1 MENIIWNE
9 NNGVPFLTFPSFKK
23 LHVTHGVSTKLG
35 GVSKGDCATMNMSF
49 TRGDNEDNVQKNQER
64 FAVALGYDKSKVVLS
79 DQVHDTKIY
88 TVTSDDYGKGVERS
102 SDIIGVDGLITEDKD
117 AVLMIFFADC
127 VPLFFYD
134 PVHQAIGAAHSGWR
148 GTVAHMGM
156 YMIEAMEREFGT
168 QPSDVHAVI
177 GPSVCQNCYEVSEEV
192 VEQFCHSFPKE
203 QWGKLWEDK
212 GNDKYQLNLWEA
224 NRVILRD
231 AGIPDA
237 QIEISGYCTCCHS
250 DILFSHRATAGRRG
264 NLSGVIT
271 LGGTH
276 E

>member
-1 MENIIWNE
+1 MEKIIWNE
-9 NNGVPFLTFPSFKK
+9 NQGVPFLTFPSFEK

-49 TRGDNEDNVQKNQER
+49 TRGDKEDNVQKNQER
-64 FAVALGYDKSKVVLS
+64 FAVAVGYDKRKVVLS

-134 PVHQAIGAAHSGWR
+134 PVHQAIGVAHSGWR
-148 GTVAHMGM
+148 GTLARMGM
-156 YMIEAMEREFGT
+156 HMIDAMGREFGT
-168 QPSDVHAVI
+168 HPSDLHAVI

-192 VEQFCHSFPKE
+192 IEQFCHRFSKE
-203 QWGKLWEDK
+203 QWRNLWEDK
-212 GNDKYQLNLWEA
+212 GNGKYQLNLWEA
-224 NRVILRD
+224 NRIILRD
-231 AGIPDA
+231 AGIPDT